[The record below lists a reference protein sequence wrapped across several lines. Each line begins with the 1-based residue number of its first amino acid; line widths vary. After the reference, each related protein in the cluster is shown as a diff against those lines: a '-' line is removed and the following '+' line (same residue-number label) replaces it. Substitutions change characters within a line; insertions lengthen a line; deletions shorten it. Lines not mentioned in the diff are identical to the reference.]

1 MMTKLKIIIMILKE
15 ILGKKRKSTIN
26 QIKFQIKMFFHFL
39 YSQIMNQKNIS
50 FLKEIQEKLRYLTD
64 YSYYIF
70 QIIYN

>member
-1 MMTKLKIIIMILKE
+1 MTKLKIIIMILKE